1 MVSLCSPLRAL
12 SNVFL
17 YFSELIFLPFF
28 KSDLFAFGSKANKSV
43 TQTTLVVQIWLRP
56 LYFETSIGLPTTVHI
71 RLKGKLSIK
80 QESNVKPL
88 ANCFFA
94 LDSCLIY
101 SLL

>member
-1 MVSLCSPLRAL
+1 MF
-12 SNVFL
+12 FL
-17 YFSELIFLPFF
+17 KYFSELIFLPFF